1 MLSFSFKEVIYGIA
15 VTAIG
20 INHSMRMAIFSA
32 AMAP

>member
-1 MLSFSFKEVIYGIA
+1 MLSFSFKEVIYGIV

-20 INHSMRMAIFSA
+20 NNHSMCMAISGA